1 MRGETVHPKIFK
13 NSLESLSLHHTLE
26 PQFFVDANTH
36 TQDDDDETTTKGEK
50 GKTLG

>member
-1 MRGETVHPKIFK
+1 MMRGETVHPKIFK
-13 NSLESLSLHHTLE
+13 KLSVSRSLSAT

>member
-13 NSLESLSLHHTLE
+13 KLSVRLSLHHTPSFLSCE
-26 PQFFVDANTH
+26 HTLNTH
-36 TQDDDDETTTKGEK
+36 RTTTTTTTKGEK